1 MEWDFWT
8 SSNDGCG
15 NACDRQSEFKIA
27 MRETAQ
33 SLQKVIVLPPTL
45 QNGARCSAAM
55 ITCQQFVHARR
66 CRLRTASVVAFAFR
80 GREYL

>member
-1 MEWDFWT
+1 MTVLTSRVCRVEWDFWT

-33 SLQKVIVLPPTL
+33 SLEKVTLRPSTL
-45 QNGARCSAAM
+45 QLRARCTANCLLRAR
-55 ITCQQFVHARR
+55 HAVL
-66 CRLRTASVVAFAFR
+66 CM
-80 GREYL
+80 

>member
-15 NACDRQSEFKIA
+15 NACDRQSEFKVA

-33 SLQKVIVLPPTL
+33 SLEKVIISLSTFQL
-45 QNGARCSAAM
+45 NARCSAQLHRAHCAM
-55 ITCQQFVHARR
+55 
-66 CRLRTASVVAFAFR
+66 LSV
-80 GREYL
+80 

>member
-15 NACDRQSEFKIA
+15 NACDQMSAFKIN

-33 SLQKVIVLPPTL
+33 SLEKVIPLTGGRFFAITACISLP
-45 QNGARCSAAM
+45 
-55 ITCQQFVHARR
+55 
-66 CRLRTASVVAFAFR
+66 LRTQHMHPTGDCSIANLA
-80 GREYL
+80 L